1 MQRRIESDKANDYKL
16 IKETKKQKSIQN
28 REDIS

>member
-16 IKETKKQKSIQN
+16 IKKTQKSIQN